1 MSAVETYTQ
10 VDGEVTITARQ
21 RRKALE
27 LIKQDPTLGNKP
39 ALRLAGVKGTRGQIG
54 AAIDD
59 GFREA
64 ALEARGWRLQSVLNA
79 LYSVAVDP
87 SHDHWDRGNA
97 RFLKAFGGW
106 RFRDN
111 VNVEVTG
118 RDGGP
123 VQLEDR
129 SASLDDVA
137 RVLEAV
143 GAFANVGGGAA
154 RAALPVVEHVLPDSS
169 EG

>member
-10 VDGEVTITARQ
+10 VDGEVSITARQ

-27 LIKQDPTLGNKP
+27 LIRADPTLGNKP

-111 VNVEVTG
+111 VQVDVSGTVG
-118 RDGGP
+118 
-123 VQLEDR
+123 VQ
-129 SASLDDVA
+129 
-137 RVLEAV
+137 
-143 GAFANVGGGAA
+143 
-154 RAALPVVEHVLPDSS
+154 VEHDSESVRRLLGKLVDVGLIEPGPAAFVDAAPVAVLPASAD
-169 EG
+169 